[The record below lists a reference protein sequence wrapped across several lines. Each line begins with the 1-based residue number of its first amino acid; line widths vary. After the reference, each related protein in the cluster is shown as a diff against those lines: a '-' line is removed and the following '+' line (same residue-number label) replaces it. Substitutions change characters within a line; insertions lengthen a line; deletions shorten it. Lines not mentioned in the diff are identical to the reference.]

1 MSRNLQLFRV
11 TVTQEWTAE
20 AKALVWAPDRTTA
33 RKLARREVEV
43 DIDDAESNGTT
54 AVAGLEPL
62 DDDVLSRMDDD
73 DLWLIL
79 ADGTVCN
86 NDRAG
91 LERFQ
96 SFLPRERLKA
106 LRLARIE
113 AGNGQ
118 LTLLEAP
125 A

>member
-1 MSRNLQLFRV
+1 MSRNLQLYRV
-11 TVTQEWTAE
+11 HVTQHWSAGTD
-20 AKALVWAPDRTTA
+20 ALVWAQDRETA
-33 RKLARREVEV
+33 RKLARREV
-43 DIDDAESNGTT
+43 DIDIFDAESDGTT
-54 AVAGLEPL
+54 ATGGLEPIDEEVL
-62 DDDVLSRMDDD
+62 DRMDDD

-79 ADGTVCN
+79 ADGTVCS

-96 SFLPRERLKA
+96 SFLPRERPEA

-118 LTLLEAP
+118 LTLLEVP